1 MASKKEIFK
10 LIIKEFHELELPE
23 IKERDLILPQK
34 TNKIITISGPRRAG
48 KTYYFYQMIRQLKQK
63 VAASRIIYLNFEDDR
78 LLPLS
83 AENLADLMEAYFELY
98 PENKAREVYCFFDEI
113 QNIKNWELFIRRIY
127 DKEKVK
133 IFLTG
138 SSSKLLSKEIAT
150 CLRGR
155 TLNYQIFPLSFRE
168 FLRFKNIELDKDFSY
183 SKTRFQIKKLFEE
196 YLIFGGFPEVVLEK
210 NDLKLPVLKNYYDL
224 MIYRD
229 LVERF
234 AVRNT
239 AFLKSLTKY
248 LLTNISTTFSVNA
261 YYQSLEKSLK
271 PAKETVLEYLS
282 YLQEI
287 ELIFLAPIFS
297 YSLKVQ
303 QVNPKKNYA
312 IDNGLRNT
320 VSFRFSQDL
329 GRLLEN
335 LVFIELKRRNKE
347 VYYHKQ
353 KKEANFV
360 VKGNLKA
367 IQAIQ
372 VAQELN
378 EKNKE
383 RELGGLLEAM
393 SEYQLQDGLILTR
406 DQEEET
412 IEKIGRR
419 KVKIKITPVWKWLL
433 ENVK

>member
-10 LIIKEFHELELPE
+10 LIIKEFHEIELPE
-23 IKERDLILPQK
+23 AKERDLILPQK
-34 TNKIITISGPRRAG
+34 TSKIITISGPRRAG
-48 KTYYFYQMIRQLKQK
+48 KTYYFYQIIRQLKKK
-63 VAASRIIYLNFEDDR
+63 VANSRIIYLNFEDDR
-78 LLPLS
+78 LLPMS
-83 AENLADLMEAYFELY
+83 ADNLADLIEAYFELY
-98 PENKAREVYCFFDEI
+98 PENKTKEVYCFFDEI

-150 CLRGR
+150 SLRGR
-155 TLNYQIFPLSFRE
+155 TLNYQIFPLSFGE
-168 FLRFKNIELDKDFSY
+168 FLKFKNIELDKDFSY

-196 YLIFGGFPEVVLEK
+196 YLIFGGFPEVVLEES
-210 NDLKLPVLKNYYDL
+210 DLKLPVLKNYYDL

-248 LLTNISTTFSVNA
+248 LLTNVSATFSVNA

-282 YLQEI
+282 HLQEI

-303 QVNPKKNYA
+303 QVNPKKNYV

-320 VSFRFSQDL
+320 VSFRFSQDF

-335 LVFIELKRRNKE
+335 LVFVELKRRNKE
-347 VYYHKQ
+347 IYYHKQ
-353 KKEANFV
+353 KKEADFV
-360 VKGNLKA
+360 VKGNLKTS
-367 IQAIQ
+367 QAIQ
-372 VAQELN
+372 VTQELN
-378 EKNKE
+378 DNNKE

-393 SEYQLQDGLILTR
+393 SEYQLRDGLILTR
-406 DQEEET
+406 DQEEEV

-433 ENVK
+433 EDAK

>member
-10 LIIKEFHELELPE
+10 LIIKEFHEIELPE
-23 IKERDLILPQK
+23 AKERDLILPQK
-34 TNKIITISGPRRAG
+34 TSKIITISGPRRAG
-48 KTYYFYQMIRQLKQK
+48 KTYYFYQIIRQLKKK
-63 VAASRIIYLNFEDDR
+63 VANSRIIYLNFEDDR
-78 LLPLS
+78 LLPMS
-83 AENLADLMEAYFELY
+83 ADNLADLIEAYFELY
-98 PENKAREVYCFFDEI
+98 PENKTKEVYCFFDEI

-150 CLRGR
+150 SLRGR
-155 TLNYQIFPLSFRE
+155 TLNYQIFPLSFGE
-168 FLRFKNIELDKDFSY
+168 FLKFKNIELDKDFSY

-196 YLIFGGFPEVVLEK
+196 YLIFGGFPEVVLEES
-210 NDLKLPVLKNYYDL
+210 DLKLPVLKNYYDL

-248 LLTNISTTFSVNA
+248 LLTNVSATFSVNA
-261 YYQSLEKSLK
+261 YYRSLEKSLK

-303 QVNPKKNYA
+303 QVNPKKNYV

-320 VSFRFSQDL
+320 VSFRFSQDF

-335 LVFIELKRRNKE
+335 LVFVELKRRNKE
-347 VYYHKQ
+347 IYYHKQ
-353 KKEANFV
+353 KKEADFV
-360 VKGNLKA
+360 VKGNLKTS
-367 IQAIQ
+367 QAIQ
-372 VAQELN
+372 VTQELN
-378 EKNKE
+378 DKNKE

-393 SEYQLQDGLILTR
+393 SEYQLRDGLILTR
-406 DQEEET
+406 DQEEEV

-433 ENVK
+433 EDAK